1 MAEEIRK
8 SRLDETVFKP
18 ESGEKK
24 LREIRADKGV
34 FWRDHGV
41 MALLGMVG
49 AGLVLMLI
57 GSDHVAIGSLGAVL
71 ALSVRGAWLY
81 SEQMRFHWV
90 LSNMRLVGPGG
101 REAYLLEL
109 ETVRRLFG
117 DIQIITKGGDKH
129 LIKHVANAES
139 VVAEIL
145 AARDKRAKRKGA

>member
-8 SRLDETVFKP
+8 SRLDDTVFTP

-49 AGLVLMLI
+49 AGLVLMMI

-71 ALSVRGAWLY
+71 ALGVRGAWLY
-81 SEQMRFHWV
+81 SEQMRHFWV
-90 LSNMRLVGPGG
+90 LSTARLVGPGG
-101 REAYLLEL
+101 REAYLMEL

-117 DIQIITKGGDKH
+117 DIQIITKSGDKH
-129 LIKHVANAES
+129 LIKHVANAEA

-145 AARDKRAKRKGA
+145 AARDKRAKRKGT